1 MNQQSKESL
10 SKISPSEISP
20 LEISPSELSPSENVR
35 PIFIIED
42 DPDFAEIY
50 QKHLTRY
57 FPEIP
62 QQVFY
67 NAIEANAAFSE
78 LSEEELPSLII
89 LDILL
94 TGPDGFTLL
103 NELLSYPE
111 TSQIPVLLISS
122 LNLGQMSLQAYN
134 VRAILNKETFTPA
147 DFVTKIKDIL
157 SPATKTSLA
166 NHLETTEASNEE
178 SIPGRTLQA
187 KEGNHAWSAHWGDCT
202 FAC

>member
-1 MNQQSKESL
+1 MNQRPKKSSSKITQSKTPL
-10 SKISPSEISP
+10 LKTMQPKIP
-20 LEISPSELSPSENVR
+20 R
-35 PIFIIED
+35 PVFIIED

-50 QKHLTRY
+50 QKHLARN

-62 QQVFY
+62 LQIFY

-78 LSEEELPSLII
+78 LREDELPSLII
-89 LDILL
+89 LDVLL

-122 LNLGQMSLQAYN
+122 LNLAKFSLHAYN

-147 DFVTKIKDIL
+147 DFVNQVQDIL
-157 SPATKTSLA
+157 KSTNYSSARNDDLA
-166 NHLETTEASNEE
+166 IRGL
-178 SIPGRTLQA
+178 
-187 KEGNHAWSAHWGDCT
+187 EGNHD
-202 FAC
+202 

>member
-1 MNQQSKESL
+1 MNQQPKKSS

-20 LEISPSELSPSENVR
+20 SEMSPLKILPPENVR

-50 QKHLTRY
+50 QKHLTRN

-62 QQVFY
+62 LQIFY

-89 LDILL
+89 LDVLL

-147 DFVTKIKDIL
+147 DFVTKIKEI
-157 SPATKTSLA
+157 
-166 NHLETTEASNEE
+166 
-178 SIPGRTLQA
+178 GV
-187 KEGNHAWSAHWGDCT
+187 NHA
-202 FAC
+202 

>member
-1 MNQQSKESL
+1 MTPQPKKSS

-20 LEISPSELSPSENVR
+20 SEVSTPKNLPQKNVR

-50 QKHLTRY
+50 QKHLKRN

-62 QQVFY
+62 LQIFY

-78 LSEEELPSLII
+78 LREEELPSLII
-89 LDILL
+89 LDVLL

-187 KEGNHAWSAHWGDCT
+187 KEGNHA
-202 FAC
+202 

>member
-1 MNQQSKESL
+1 MNRQPKKSSSKVSPSEVSP
-10 SKISPSEISP
+10 SKISP
-20 LEISPSELSPSENVR
+20 LKNLLSENVR

-42 DPDFAEIY
+42 DPDFVEIY
-50 QKHLTRY
+50 QKYLKRN

-62 QQVFY
+62 LQIFY

-122 LNLGQMSLQAYN
+122 LNLGQMSLHAYN

-147 DFVTKIKDIL
+147 DFVAKIKNI
-157 SPATKTSLA
+157 
-166 NHLETTEASNEE
+166 
-178 SIPGRTLQA
+178 GV
-187 KEGNHAWSAHWGDCT
+187 NHA
-202 FAC
+202 

>member
-1 MNQQSKESL
+1 MSQQSKKLS
-10 SKISPSEISP
+10 SKIAQSKTP
-20 LEISPSELSPSENVR
+20 LLETMQPKTSRS
-35 PIFIIED
+35 IFIIED

-50 QKHLTRY
+50 QKHLKRN

-62 QQVFY
+62 LQIFY

-78 LSEEELPSLII
+78 LREEELPSLII
-89 LDILL
+89 LDVLL

-157 SPATKTSLA
+157 SPATRTSLA

-187 KEGNHAWSAHWGDCT
+187 KEGNHA
-202 FAC
+202 

>member
-1 MNQQSKESL
+1 MNQQPKKSS
-10 SKISPSEISP
+10 SKITQSKTP
-20 LEISPSELSPSENVR
+20 LLETMQPKTPR

-50 QKHLTRY
+50 QKHLKRN

-62 QQVFY
+62 LQIFY
-67 NAIEANAAFSE
+67 NTIEANAAFSE

-89 LDILL
+89 LDVLL

-147 DFVTKIKDIL
+147 DFVNQVQDIL
-157 SPATKTSLA
+157 KSTNHSSAQSDDLA
-166 NHLETTEASNEE
+166 MRGL
-178 SIPGRTLQA
+178 
-187 KEGNHAWSAHWGDCT
+187 EGNHA
-202 FAC
+202 

>member
-1 MNQQSKESL
+1 MNQQPKKSS
-10 SKISPSEISP
+10 SKITQSKTP
-20 LEISPSELSPSENVR
+20 LLETMQPKTPR

-50 QKHLTRY
+50 QKHLKRN

-62 QQVFY
+62 LQIFY

-78 LSEEELPSLII
+78 LREDELPSLII
-89 LDILL
+89 LDVLL

-134 VRAILNKETFTPA
+134 VHAILNKETFTPA
-147 DFVTKIKDIL
+147 DFVNQVQDIL
-157 SPATKTSLA
+157 KSTNHSSARNDNLA
-166 NHLETTEASNEE
+166 IRGLEGS
-178 SIPGRTLQA
+178 
-187 KEGNHAWSAHWGDCT
+187 HV
-202 FAC
+202 

>member
-1 MNQQSKESL
+1 MSQQPKKSASKITQSKTPLLETMQP
-10 SKISPSEISP
+10 KIQ
-20 LEISPSELSPSENVR
+20 R

-50 QKHLTRY
+50 QKYLKRN

-62 QQVFY
+62 LQIFY

-111 TSQIPVLLISS
+111 TSQIPVLLTSS

-134 VRAILNKETFTPA
+134 VRAILNKETFTPV
-147 DFVTKIKDIL
+147 DFVNQVQDIL
-157 SPATKTSLA
+157 KLTNHSSSQNDDLA
-166 NHLETTEASNEE
+166 MRGL
-178 SIPGRTLQA
+178 
-187 KEGNHAWSAHWGDCT
+187 EGNHA
-202 FAC
+202 

>member
-1 MNQQSKESL
+1 MSQQPKKSSSKITQSKTPLLETMQP
-10 SKISPSEISP
+10 KIP
-20 LEISPSELSPSENVR
+20 R

-50 QKHLTRY
+50 QKHLKRN

-62 QQVFY
+62 LQIFY

-89 LDILL
+89 LDVLL

-147 DFVTKIKDIL
+147 DFVNQVQDIL
-157 SPATKTSLA
+157 KST
-166 NHLETTEASNEE
+166 NHSSVQNDDLVMR
-178 SIPGRTLQA
+178 GL
-187 KEGNHAWSAHWGDCT
+187 KGNHV
-202 FAC
+202 

>member
-1 MNQQSKESL
+1 MNQQPKKSS
-10 SKISPSEISP
+10 SKISPSEISS
-20 LEISPSELSPSENVR
+20 LKISPSENVR

-42 DPDFAEIY
+42 DPDFAKIY

-134 VRAILNKETFTPA
+134 VRAILNKETFTPD
-147 DFVTKIKDIL
+147 DFVEKVKDIL
-157 SPATKTSLA
+157 SPVPKTPSVDGREEVNTSPDISTLSRSIQA
-166 NHLETTEASNEE
+166 EGETNA
-178 SIPGRTLQA
+178 
-187 KEGNHAWSAHWGDCT
+187 
-202 FAC
+202 

>member
-147 DFVTKIKDIL
+147 DFVNQVQDIL
-157 SPATKTSLA
+157 KSTNHSSARNDDLA
-166 NHLETTEASNEE
+166 MRDL
-178 SIPGRTLQA
+178 
-187 KEGNHAWSAHWGDCT
+187 EGNHA
-202 FAC
+202 

>member
-1 MNQQSKESL
+1 MSQQPKKSSSKIPQSKT
-10 SKISPSEISP
+10 P
-20 LEISPSELSPSENVR
+20 LLETMQLKTPR

-50 QKHLTRY
+50 QKHLARN

-62 QQVFY
+62 LQIFY

-147 DFVTKIKDIL
+147 DFVAKVKDIL
-157 SPATKTSLA
+157 SPAPKTPSGDDLELVKTSPDIPILSRSPQTEG
-166 NHLETTEASNEE
+166 ETNA
-178 SIPGRTLQA
+178 
-187 KEGNHAWSAHWGDCT
+187 
-202 FAC
+202 

>member
-1 MNQQSKESL
+1 MNQQPKKSS
-10 SKISPSEISP
+10 SKITQSKTP
-20 LEISPSELSPSENVR
+20 LLETMQPKIPR

-50 QKHLTRY
+50 QKHLTRN

-62 QQVFY
+62 LQIFY

-78 LSEEELPSLII
+78 LREDELPSLII
-89 LDILL
+89 LDVLL

-147 DFVTKIKDIL
+147 DFVNQVQDIL
-157 SPATKTSLA
+157 KLTNHSSSQNDDLA
-166 NHLETTEASNEE
+166 MRGLEGS
-178 SIPGRTLQA
+178 
-187 KEGNHAWSAHWGDCT
+187 HA
-202 FAC
+202 

>member
-1 MNQQSKESL
+1 MSQQSKKSL
-10 SKISPSEISP
+10 SIVSPSEISP
-20 LEISPSELSPSENVR
+20 LEISPSEVSPLEIVR

-50 QKHLTRY
+50 QKHLVRN

-62 QQVFY
+62 LQIFY

-78 LSEEELPSLII
+78 LREEDLPSLII

-122 LNLGQMSLQAYN
+122 LNLAKFSLHAYN

-187 KEGNHAWSAHWGDCT
+187 KEGNHA
-202 FAC
+202 

>member
-1 MNQQSKESL
+1 MNQQPKKSS
-10 SKISPSEISP
+10 SKITQSKTP
-20 LEISPSELSPSENVR
+20 LLETMQPKTPL

-50 QKHLTRY
+50 QKHLKRN

-62 QQVFY
+62 LQIFY

-78 LSEEELPSLII
+78 LREDELPSLII
-89 LDILL
+89 LDVLL

-134 VRAILNKETFTPA
+134 VHAILNKETFTPA
-147 DFVTKIKDIL
+147 DFVNQVQDIL
-157 SPATKTSLA
+157 KSTNRSSAQSDDLA
-166 NHLETTEASNEE
+166 MRGLEGS
-178 SIPGRTLQA
+178 
-187 KEGNHAWSAHWGDCT
+187 HV
-202 FAC
+202 

>member
-1 MNQQSKESL
+1 MNQQPKKSS
-10 SKISPSEISP
+10 SKITQSKTP
-20 LEISPSELSPSENVR
+20 LLETMQPKTPR
-35 PIFIIED
+35 PICIIED

-50 QKHLTRY
+50 QKHLARNFTETPVR
-57 FPEIP
+57 I
-62 QQVFY
+62 FY

-89 LDILL
+89 LDVLL

-122 LNLGQMSLQAYN
+122 LSLGQMSLHAYN

-147 DFVTKIKDIL
+147 DFVSQVQDIL
-157 SPATKTSLA
+157 KSINHSSSRNDDLA
-166 NHLETTEASNEE
+166 MRGL
-178 SIPGRTLQA
+178 
-187 KEGNHAWSAHWGDCT
+187 EGNHA
-202 FAC
+202 

>member
-1 MNQQSKESL
+1 MNQQSKKSL
-10 SKISPSEISP
+10 SIVSQSEI
-20 LEISPSELSPSENVR
+20 SPSENVR

-42 DPDFAEIY
+42 EPDFAEIY
-50 QKHLTRY
+50 QKHLKRN

-62 QQVFY
+62 VRIFY

-78 LSEEELPSLII
+78 LSEEELPALII
-89 LDILL
+89 LDVLL

-147 DFVTKIKDIL
+147 DFVNQVQDIL
-157 SPATKTSLA
+157 KSI
-166 NHLETTEASNEE
+166 NHP
-178 SIPGRTLQA
+178 SIQNDDFAIRGL
-187 KEGNHAWSAHWGDCT
+187 EGNYA
-202 FAC
+202 

>member
-1 MNQQSKESL
+1 MNQQPKKSS
-10 SKISPSEISP
+10 SKIAQSKTP
-20 LEISPSELSPSENVR
+20 LLETMQPKTPR

-50 QKHLTRY
+50 QKHLTRN

-62 QQVFY
+62 LQIFY

-78 LSEEELPSLII
+78 LREEELPSLII

-122 LNLGQMSLQAYN
+122 LNLGQMSLHAYN

-147 DFVTKIKDIL
+147 DFVNQVQDIL
-157 SPATKTSLA
+157 KSINHSSSRNDDLA
-166 NHLETTEASNEE
+166 MRGL
-178 SIPGRTLQA
+178 
-187 KEGNHAWSAHWGDCT
+187 EGNHA
-202 FAC
+202 

>member
-62 QQVFY
+62 LQIFY

-187 KEGNHAWSAHWGDCT
+187 KEGNHA
-202 FAC
+202 

>member
-67 NAIEANAAFSE
+67 NVIEANAAFSE

-187 KEGNHAWSAHWGDCT
+187 KEGNHA
-202 FAC
+202 

>member
-1 MNQQSKESL
+1 MNQQ
-10 SKISPSEISP
+10 
-20 LEISPSELSPSENVR
+20 

-50 QKHLTRY
+50 QKHLQCN

-62 QQVFY
+62 VRIFY

-78 LSEEELPSLII
+78 LSERELPALII
-89 LDILL
+89 LDVLL

-111 TSQIPVLLISS
+111 TSQFPVLLISS
-122 LNLGQMSLQAYN
+122 LNLAKFSLHAYN

-147 DFVTKIKDIL
+147 DFVNQVQDIL
-157 SPATKTSLA
+157 KSINHSSSRNDDLA
-166 NHLETTEASNEE
+166 IRGL
-178 SIPGRTLQA
+178 
-187 KEGNHAWSAHWGDCT
+187 EGNHA
-202 FAC
+202 

>member
-67 NAIEANAAFSE
+67 NVIEANAAFSE

-122 LNLGQMSLQAYN
+122 LNLGQMSLHAYN

-147 DFVTKIKDIL
+147 DFVIKIKNIL
-157 SPATKTSLA
+157 SPVTKTSSD
-166 NHLETTEASNEE
+166 NHLETTEVSNKE
-178 SIPGRTLQA
+178 SIPDRTPQTQ
-187 KEGNHAWSAHWGDCT
+187 EGNHA
-202 FAC
+202 

>member
-1 MNQQSKESL
+1 MSQQPKKSSSKIAQSKTPLLETMQ
-10 SKISPSEISP
+10 SETP
-20 LEISPSELSPSENVR
+20 R

-50 QKHLTRY
+50 QKHLARN

-62 QQVFY
+62 LQIFY

-111 TSQIPVLLISS
+111 TSQISVLLISS
-122 LNLGQMSLQAYN
+122 LNLGQMSLHAYN
-134 VRAILNKETFTPA
+134 VRSILNKETFTPA
-147 DFVTKIKDIL
+147 DFVNQVQDIL
-157 SPATKTSLA
+157 KSTNHSSARNDDLA
-166 NHLETTEASNEE
+166 IRGLEGS
-178 SIPGRTLQA
+178 
-187 KEGNHAWSAHWGDCT
+187 HV
-202 FAC
+202 

>member
-1 MNQQSKESL
+1 MSQQPKRSSSKITQSKT
-10 SKISPSEISP
+10 P
-20 LEISPSELSPSENVR
+20 LLETMQPKTPR

-50 QKHLTRY
+50 QKHLARN
-57 FPEIP
+57 FSEIP
-62 QQVFY
+62 LQIFY

-78 LSEEELPSLII
+78 LREDELPSLII
-89 LDILL
+89 LDVLL

-122 LNLGQMSLQAYN
+122 LNLAKFSLHAYN

-147 DFVTKIKDIL
+147 DFVNQVQDIL
-157 SPATKTSLA
+157 KSTNYSSARNDDLA
-166 NHLETTEASNEE
+166 IRGLEGS
-178 SIPGRTLQA
+178 
-187 KEGNHAWSAHWGDCT
+187 HV
-202 FAC
+202 

>member
-1 MNQQSKESL
+1 MNRQPKKSSSKITQSKT
-10 SKISPSEISP
+10 P
-20 LEISPSELSPSENVR
+20 LLETMQPKTPR

-50 QKHLTRY
+50 QKHLKRN

-62 QQVFY
+62 LQIFY

-89 LDILL
+89 LDVLL

-147 DFVTKIKDIL
+147 DFVNQVQDIL
-157 SPATKTSLA
+157 KSTNHSSAQSDDLA
-166 NHLETTEASNEE
+166 MRGL
-178 SIPGRTLQA
+178 
-187 KEGNHAWSAHWGDCT
+187 EGNHA
-202 FAC
+202 

>member
-1 MNQQSKESL
+1 MTLQSEKTSSRVSL
-10 SKISPSEISP
+10 SEISPSEI
-20 LEISPSELSPSENVR
+20 VR

-50 QKHLTRY
+50 QKHLKRN

-62 QQVFY
+62 LQIFY
-67 NAIEANAAFSE
+67 NAIEANTAFSE
-78 LSEEELPSLII
+78 LREEELPSLII
-89 LDILL
+89 LDVLL

-157 SPATKTSLA
+157 SPATKTSSGDD
-166 NHLETTEASNEE
+166 LELVKTSPDIPILSRSPQTEGETNA
-178 SIPGRTLQA
+178 
-187 KEGNHAWSAHWGDCT
+187 
-202 FAC
+202 

>member
-1 MNQQSKESL
+1 MNRQPKKSSSKITQSKT
-10 SKISPSEISP
+10 P
-20 LEISPSELSPSENVR
+20 LLETMQPKTPR

-50 QKHLTRY
+50 QKHLKRN

-62 QQVFY
+62 LQIFY

-78 LSEEELPSLII
+78 LREDELPSLII
-89 LDILL
+89 LDVLL

-147 DFVTKIKDIL
+147 DFVNQVQDIL
-157 SPATKTSLA
+157 KST
-166 NHLETTEASNEE
+166 NHSSAQSDDLVMR
-178 SIPGRTLQA
+178 GL
-187 KEGNHAWSAHWGDCT
+187 EGNHA
-202 FAC
+202 

>member
-1 MNQQSKESL
+1 MSQQPKKSSSKITQSKT
-10 SKISPSEISP
+10 P
-20 LEISPSELSPSENVR
+20 LLETMQPKTPR

-50 QKHLTRY
+50 QKHLMRN

-62 QQVFY
+62 LQIFY

-78 LSEEELPSLII
+78 LSERELPALII
-89 LDILL
+89 LDVLL

-134 VRAILNKETFTPA
+134 VHAILNKETFTPA
-147 DFVTKIKDIL
+147 DFVNQVQDIL
-157 SPATKTSLA
+157 KSTNRSSAQSDDLA
-166 NHLETTEASNEE
+166 MRGLEGS
-178 SIPGRTLQA
+178 
-187 KEGNHAWSAHWGDCT
+187 HV
-202 FAC
+202 

>member
-1 MNQQSKESL
+1 MSQQPKESL

-62 QQVFY
+62 LQIFY

-111 TSQIPVLLISS
+111 TSQTPVLLISS

-134 VRAILNKETFTPA
+134 IRAILNKETFTPE
-147 DFVTKIKDIL
+147 DFLNKVQDIL
-157 SPATKTSLA
+157 KSTNNLLSQNDDLA
-166 NHLETTEASNEE
+166 MRDLEGS
-178 SIPGRTLQA
+178 
-187 KEGNHAWSAHWGDCT
+187 HA
-202 FAC
+202 

>member
-1 MNQQSKESL
+1 MSQQPKKPSSKITQSKTPLLETMQP
-10 SKISPSEISP
+10 KIP
-20 LEISPSELSPSENVR
+20 R

-50 QKHLTRY
+50 QKHLKRN

-62 QQVFY
+62 LQIFY

-78 LSEEELPSLII
+78 LREEELPSLII
-89 LDILL
+89 LDVLL

-122 LNLGQMSLQAYN
+122 LNLAKFSLHAYN

-157 SPATKTSLA
+157 SPATKTSLD
-166 NHLETTEASNEE
+166 NYLETTEASNEE

-187 KEGNHAWSAHWGDCT
+187 KEGNHA
-202 FAC
+202 

>member
-1 MNQQSKESL
+1 MNQQSKKSS
-10 SKISPSEISP
+10 SKITQSKTP
-20 LEISPSELSPSENVR
+20 LLETMQPKTPR

-50 QKHLTRY
+50 QKHLKRN
-57 FPEIP
+57 FPENPVQI
-62 QQVFY
+62 FY

-78 LSEEELPSLII
+78 LREEEMPSLII
-89 LDILL
+89 LDVLL

-122 LNLGQMSLQAYN
+122 LNLGQMSLHAYN

-147 DFVTKIKDIL
+147 DFVDQVQKILKSTHNL
-157 SPATKTSLA
+157 SAQNNDLA
-166 NHLETTEASNEE
+166 MCDL
-178 SIPGRTLQA
+178 
-187 KEGNHAWSAHWGDCT
+187 EGNHA
-202 FAC
+202 

>member
-10 SKISPSEISP
+10 SKISPSEISLSEMSP
-20 LEISPSELSPSENVR
+20 LKILPPENVR
-35 PIFIIED
+35 PIFVIED
-42 DPDFAEIY
+42 DPEFAEIY
-50 QKHLTRY
+50 QKHLARNFTETPVR
-57 FPEIP
+57 I
-62 QQVFY
+62 FY

-89 LDILL
+89 LDVLL

-122 LNLGQMSLQAYN
+122 LSLGQMSLHAYN

-147 DFVTKIKDIL
+147 DFVSQVQDIL
-157 SPATKTSLA
+157 KSINHSSSRNDDLA
-166 NHLETTEASNEE
+166 MRGL
-178 SIPGRTLQA
+178 
-187 KEGNHAWSAHWGDCT
+187 EGNHA
-202 FAC
+202 

>member
-1 MNQQSKESL
+1 MNQQPKKSS
-10 SKISPSEISP
+10 SKIAQSKTP
-20 LEISPSELSPSENVR
+20 LLETMQPKTPR

-50 QKHLTRY
+50 QKHLKRN

-62 QQVFY
+62 VQIFY

-78 LSEEELPSLII
+78 LREEELPSLII
-89 LDILL
+89 LDVLL

-111 TSQIPVLLISS
+111 TSRIPVLLISS

-147 DFVTKIKDIL
+147 DFVDQVQKILKSTHNL
-157 SPATKTSLA
+157 SAQNNDLA
-166 NHLETTEASNEE
+166 MCDL
-178 SIPGRTLQA
+178 
-187 KEGNHAWSAHWGDCT
+187 EGNHA
-202 FAC
+202 

>member
-1 MNQQSKESL
+1 MNQRPKKSSSKITQSKT
-10 SKISPSEISP
+10 P
-20 LEISPSELSPSENVR
+20 LLETMQPKTSRS
-35 PIFIIED
+35 IFIIED

-50 QKHLTRY
+50 QKHLKRN

-62 QQVFY
+62 LQIFY

-78 LSEEELPSLII
+78 LREDELPSLII
-89 LDILL
+89 LDVLL

-122 LNLGQMSLQAYN
+122 LNLAKFSLHAYN

-147 DFVTKIKDIL
+147 DFVNQVQDIL
-157 SPATKTSLA
+157 KSTNYSSARNDDLA
-166 NHLETTEASNEE
+166 IRGL
-178 SIPGRTLQA
+178 
-187 KEGNHAWSAHWGDCT
+187 EGNHD
-202 FAC
+202 

>member
-1 MNQQSKESL
+1 MSQQPKKPSSKITQSKTPLLETMQP
-10 SKISPSEISP
+10 KIP
-20 LEISPSELSPSENVR
+20 R

-50 QKHLTRY
+50 QKHLKRN

-62 QQVFY
+62 LQIFY

-78 LSEEELPSLII
+78 LREEELPSLII
-89 LDILL
+89 LDVLL

-122 LNLGQMSLQAYN
+122 LNLAKFSLHAYN

-157 SPATKTSLA
+157 SPATKTLLD
-166 NHLETTEASNEE
+166 NYLETTEASNEE

-187 KEGNHAWSAHWGDCT
+187 KEGNHA
-202 FAC
+202 

>member
-1 MNQQSKESL
+1 MNRQPKRSSSKITQSKT
-10 SKISPSEISP
+10 P
-20 LEISPSELSPSENVR
+20 LLETMQPKTPR

-50 QKHLTRY
+50 QKHLARN
-57 FPEIP
+57 FSEIP
-62 QQVFY
+62 LQIFY

-78 LSEEELPSLII
+78 LREEELPSLII

-147 DFVTKIKDIL
+147 DFVNQVQDIL
-157 SPATKTSLA
+157 KSTNHSSARNDDLA
-166 NHLETTEASNEE
+166 MRDL
-178 SIPGRTLQA
+178 
-187 KEGNHAWSAHWGDCT
+187 EGNHA
-202 FAC
+202 

>member
-1 MNQQSKESL
+1 MNRQPKKSSSKITQSKT
-10 SKISPSEISP
+10 P
-20 LEISPSELSPSENVR
+20 LLETMQPKTPR

-50 QKHLTRY
+50 QKHLVRN

-62 QQVFY
+62 LQIFY

-94 TGPDGFTLL
+94 TGPDGFILL

-122 LNLGQMSLQAYN
+122 LNLAKFSLHAYN

-147 DFVTKIKDIL
+147 DFVNQVQDIL
-157 SPATKTSLA
+157 KSTNYSSARNDDLA
-166 NHLETTEASNEE
+166 IRGL
-178 SIPGRTLQA
+178 
-187 KEGNHAWSAHWGDCT
+187 EGNHD
-202 FAC
+202 

>member
-134 VRAILNKETFTPA
+134 IRAILNKETFTPV

-157 SPATKTSLA
+157 SPVTKTSLA
-166 NHLETTEASNEE
+166 NHLETTEVSNEE
-178 SIPGRTLQA
+178 SIPGRTTQS
-187 KEGNHAWSAHWGDCT
+187 KGGNHA
-202 FAC
+202 

>member
-1 MNQQSKESL
+1 MNQQSKKIS
-10 SKISPSEISP
+10 SKISPSEISS
-20 LEISPSELSPSENVR
+20 LKISPSEIVR

-50 QKHLTRY
+50 QKHLKRN

-62 QQVFY
+62 LQIFY

-89 LDILL
+89 LDVLL

-147 DFVTKIKDIL
+147 DFVNQVQDIL
-157 SPATKTSLA
+157 KSTNHSSARNDNLA
-166 NHLETTEASNEE
+166 IRGLEGS
-178 SIPGRTLQA
+178 
-187 KEGNHAWSAHWGDCT
+187 HV
-202 FAC
+202 